1 MRLVDLIEK
10 KQQGLAHSQEE
21 INFIIDSM
29 QKDHAP
35 DYQISAWLMAVYFQG
50 LTETETI
57 YVTDALIQSG
67 EVVNLDDMSNN
78 IIDIHSTGGVG
89 DNATLALIPI
99 LVAAGIPTIKLLG
112 RGLGNSGGTIDK
124 LESIPGFSTN
134 IAVPDMIKQLRDSKF
149 AISSQIQNIV
159 PANKTLQV
167 LRYATSTNASI
178 PLIASSVVAKKI
190 ATGTNNIIIDIK
202 YGSGAAIKNIEDAHK
217 LSDLIIKTGK
227 AFGKTITTLVNSMDE
242 PLGRAIG
249 NSIELIE
256 AIEFLKGRIQNSDL
270 ADLIY
275 NIGAVALIQLKR
287 YDSKEKAI
295 EYLKYLVTSGLALEK
310 FRNII
315 KTQKGNVK
323 VIDSYDKFELPMHKI
338 KCKTNLAGRVTHIN
352 AYKIAYAC
360 RLLGGSRDKIINNID
375 KSVGIFLNKKTKEYV
390 NSGETLF
397 TLYANDLNKLE
408 KIKEY
413 CYDAYS
419 ISQE

>member
-29 QKDHAP
+29 LKDHAP

-134 IAVPDMIKQLRDSKF
+134 IAIPDMIKQLRDSKF

-159 PANKTLQV
+159 QNEL
-167 LRYATSTNASI
+167 
-178 PLIASSVVAKKI
+178 SVEVDKI
-190 ATGTNNIIIDIK
+190 
-202 YGSGAAIKNIEDAHK
+202 
-217 LSDLIIKTGK
+217 
-227 AFGKTITTLVNSMDE
+227 
-242 PLGRAIG
+242 
-249 NSIELIE
+249 
-256 AIEFLKGRIQNSDL
+256 
-270 ADLIY
+270 
-275 NIGAVALIQLKR
+275 
-287 YDSKEKAI
+287 
-295 EYLKYLVTSGLALEK
+295 
-310 FRNII
+310 
-315 KTQKGNVK
+315 
-323 VIDSYDKFELPMHKI
+323 
-338 KCKTNLAGRVTHIN
+338 HIN
-352 AYKIAYAC
+352 
-360 RLLGGSRDKIINNID
+360 
-375 KSVGIFLNKKTKEYV
+375 SVK
-390 NSGETLF
+390 
-397 TLYANDLNKLE
+397 
-408 KIKEY
+408 
-413 CYDAYS
+413 
-419 ISQE
+419 